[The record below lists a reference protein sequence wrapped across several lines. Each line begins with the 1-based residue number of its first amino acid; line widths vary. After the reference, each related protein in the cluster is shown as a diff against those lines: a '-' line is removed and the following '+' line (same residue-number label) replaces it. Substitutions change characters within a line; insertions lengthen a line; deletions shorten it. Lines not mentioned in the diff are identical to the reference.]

1 MDGNNRK
8 EQTMNT
14 LAMTDK
20 LQAAGVP
27 EKQARAHIEVL
38 QDATGGLATTAD
50 IQKMMAQLR
59 AELKADM
66 AQWRADLAVLLL
78 KVTIGSLVAATAI
91 FSFVVKTLLTV
102 G

>member
-1 MDGNNRK
+1 
-8 EQTMNT
+8 MNT

-38 QDATGGLATTAD
+38 QDATEGMLTTAEFRSE
-50 IQKMMAQLR
+50 MAKLR

-66 AQWRADLAVLLL
+66 AQWQANLTMLLAKIV
-78 KVTIGSLVAATAI
+78 VGSLVAAAAI
-91 FSFVVKTLLTV
+91 FTFVVKTMLTV